1 MMIKSTKQT
10 ISFVLI
16 FLGLA
21 IAIFGGSTLGSF
33 IITDIIIHKMLN
45 VQGYL
50 GTLDFIARITLIVV
64 GFFISGIGAVLFRIS
79 NKNK

>member
-1 MMIKSTKQT
+1 MSKSTKQT
-10 ISFVLI
+10 LSFIFV

-21 IAIFGGSTLGSF
+21 IVIFGGSTLGSF

-45 VQGYL
+45 VQSNL
-50 GTLDFIARITLIVV
+50 GTLDLVVRITLIVV
-64 GFFISGIGAVLFRIS
+64 GFFISGIGAVLFRKL

>member
-1 MMIKSTKQT
+1 MSKSTKQT
-10 ISFVLI
+10 LSFIFV

-21 IAIFGGSTLGSF
+21 IVIFGGSTLGSF

-45 VQGYL
+45 VQGNL
-50 GTLDFIARITLIVV
+50 GTLDLVVRITLIVV
-64 GFFISGIGAVLFRIS
+64 GFFISGIGAVLFRKL

>member
-1 MMIKSTKQT
+1 MNNSTKHT
-10 ISFVLI
+10 LSFVLI
-16 FLGLA
+16 FLGLV

-45 VQGYL
+45 VHGNL
-50 GTLDFIARITLIVV
+50 GKLDLVVRITLIVV
-64 GFFISGIGAVLFRIS
+64 GFFISGIGAVLFRKL

>member
-1 MMIKSTKQT
+1 MNNSTKQT
-10 ISFVLI
+10 LSFVLI

-45 VQGYL
+45 VQGNL
-50 GTLDFIARITLIVV
+50 GTLDLVVRITLIVV
-64 GFFISGIGAVLFRIS
+64 GFFISGIGAILFRKL